1 MATLESRLGPASAD
15 LYRPRLARV
24 LEVREEVPA
33 SAQTR
38 LITTLILERAGLDYR
53 PGQFVE
59 VGVFGAG
66 EIPICISSPPGL
78 ADQLAITVRAVG
90 VVSDLLTRARPGDV
104 LSLRGPCGN
113 GFDLD
118 ECAGRD
124 VLFVAGGMGLPALRG
139 LLGEMLLARER
150 YGRVVVLHGARTPR
164 DLLYPWQY
172 ASWHQ
177 HGVEVLLSVDR
188 GDGRW
193 ELGDEPPRMVGFLTT
208 WFPRLM
214 LDPARAIAF
223 LCGPPVMIKV
233 ACTELTRR
241 LELPAERCVA
251 TLERHMKCGVGKCG
265 HCVVAD
271 RYVCVDGPVF
281 RYDELLALDRIEPP
295 W

>member
-1 MATLESRLGPASAD
+1 MATLEKIPLPTSGD

-24 LEVREEVPA
+24 LERREEVAA
-33 SAQTR
+33 SGQTR
-38 LITTLILERAGLDYR
+38 LVATLLLERGDLDFR

-66 EIPICISSPPGL
+66 EIPICISSPPGT
-78 ADQLAITVRAVG
+78 DDGLAITVRAVG

-118 ECAGRD
+118 ECVGRD

-139 LLGEMLLARER
+139 LLGELLLHRER
-150 YGRVVVLHGARTPR
+150 YGRIVVLHGARTPR
-164 DLLYPWQY
+164 DLLYAWQY
-172 ASWHQ
+172 SAWHQ
-177 HGVEVLLSVDR
+177 HGVELLLSVDR

-208 WFPRLM
+208 WFPRLL
-214 LDPARAIAF
+214 LDPERAIAF

-233 ACTELTRR
+233 ACRELTRK
-241 LELPAERCVA
+241 LGLAPERCVA
-251 TLERHMKCGVGKCG
+251 TLERHMKCGIGKCG
-265 HCVVAD
+265 HCVVVD

-281 RYDELLALDRIEPP
+281 RYDELTALERIEAP